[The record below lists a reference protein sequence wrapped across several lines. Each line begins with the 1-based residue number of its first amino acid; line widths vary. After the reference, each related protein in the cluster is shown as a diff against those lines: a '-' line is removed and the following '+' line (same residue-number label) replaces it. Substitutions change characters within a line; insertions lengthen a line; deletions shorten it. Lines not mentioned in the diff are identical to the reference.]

1 MTSGTITEDLVA
13 PGSVGDAPAI
23 ATGAAEAPP
32 AYVIVARP
40 SRRHLW
46 VLLGICLLGGL
57 LRFSFMDRPQLWGD
71 DAYTVY
77 RTHADYQSML
87 DILQYDGFTPLHYE
101 LYWLLGKVHT
111 LTPHAVRFLPA
122 LFGTLM
128 VPGMYFLAAQL
139 VRRRTALVVALF
151 TACSAYLLGY
161 SRDGKM
167 YMMQWCFSAWSAATL
182 LWWFRSR
189 SRVAYLAWVASSLFM
204 ASSHMTGMALLPL
217 EALFFL
223 TRRKVEWRES
233 ILFVIGLA
241 IAVIPPAG
249 YITQFNRWAQ
259 EEVEDIG
266 FEVEGLNW
274 VIQYNAGRTGPE
286 LALNSVTA
294 YLFSWETPNPSM
306 PGRTPA
312 WVVATFT
319 SLMALFLGLAAVGAM
334 PWRRSSIVHGS
345 LSMVER
351 APEPWWRVALWLGA
365 WMVVPTYFLYCR
377 SMVDFASPGDWWD
390 AAAAYLAGAGWRGTD
405 GRVTGGF
412 WWFLIP
418 ASVVAGTVAV
428 FVPRF
433 RQAVVWGVPL
443 LAGAALLVA
452 VVRGA
457 VPQGTL
463 KEREWIL
470 WVARPFQ
477 VWVDWMTDPVV
488 LLALAILLPG
498 VIVYYCAP
506 EWRGRVR
513 RAAQFALVLAA
524 LVGCCWLVYTLVQNK
539 FEKEVAQVLTRTR
552 RGASGTATSV
562 EVATAKAYVERT
574 LWQSI
579 YMPRYMGF
587 VWIAFGIALCALL
600 MRLPTRG
607 LRYVAIGLLLAVNL
621 AQFSARLFAGTE
633 PPLQQ
638 VAEEIWRHDSH
649 NPAADPTARVYVNDS
664 LVAPPGHP
672 GYGTLSG
679 QQGKYYVGLARGQF
693 IHPTEWK
700 RASVGQYIDLHGA
713 RGGGG
718 DGRSRRSSLNLSSIA
733 SDARRSPGLKRV
745 VVWEK
750 YWDGD
755 PPEQAPLLPML
766 GAGWERAGAARDYDV
781 RFHWTWADLYV
792 YRRTEYVKKE
802 TGPTPPRGGAASTR

>member
-1 MTSGTITEDLVA
+1 
-13 PGSVGDAPAI
+13 
-23 ATGAAEAPP
+23 
-32 AYVIVARP
+32 
-40 SRRHLW
+40 
-46 VLLGICLLGGL
+46 
-57 LRFSFMDRPQLWGD
+57 
-71 DAYTVY
+71 
-77 RTHADYQSML
+77 
-87 DILQYDGFTPLHYE
+87 
-101 LYWLLGKVHT
+101 
-111 LTPHAVRFLPA
+111 
-122 LFGTLM
+122 M
-128 VPGMYFLAAQL
+128 VPGMYFLAVQL
-139 VRRRTALVVALF
+139 LRRRTAVAVALF

-182 LWWFRSR
+182 LWWFRSG

-223 TRRKVEWRES
+223 TRRKVDWRES

-241 IAVIPPAG
+241 IAVVPPAG

-274 VIQYNAGRTGPE
+274 VVQYNRGRTGPE

-306 PGRTPA
+306 DGRTPA

-319 SLMALFLGLAAVGAM
+319 SLMALFLVLAAVGAM
-334 PWRRSSIVHGS
+334 PWSRRLRGFTT
-345 LSMVER
+345 
-351 APEPWWRVALWLGA
+351 PEPWWRVALWLGA

-377 SMVDFASPGDWWD
+377 SMPDFASPGDWWD
-390 AAAAYLAGAGWRGTD
+390 AAAAYLAGSGWRGTD

-412 WWFLIP
+412 WLFLVP
-418 ASVVAGTVAV
+418 AAVVLGGLAFYV
-428 FVPRF
+428 RRL
-433 RQAVVWGVPL
+433 RQAVVWGIPL
-443 LAGAALLVA
+443 VAGAALLVA
-452 VVRGA
+452 ALRGA

-463 KEREWIL
+463 KDREWIL

-477 VWVDWMTDPVV
+477 QWVDWMTDPVA
-488 LLALAILLPG
+488 LLALVILLPG
-498 VIVYYCAP
+498 VILHYCAP
-506 EWRGRVR
+506 EWRGRLK
-513 RAAQFALVLAA
+513 RAAQFALVAAA
-524 LVGCCWLVYTLVQNK
+524 LVGCCWLVYVLVQNK
-539 FEKEVAQVLTRTR
+539 FEKEVAQALTRTR
-552 RGASGTATSV
+552 RGAIGKPSSV
-562 EVATAKAYVERT
+562 EVATARAYVERT

-587 VWIAFGIALCALL
+587 VWIAFGTALCALL

-607 LRYVAIGLLLAVNL
+607 LRYAAVGLLVAVNL
-621 AQFSARLFAGTE
+621 AQFAARLFAGTE

-638 VAEEIWRHDSH
+638 VAAEVWRHDSH
-649 NPAADPTARVYVNDS
+649 NPTGDLTTRVYVNDS
-664 LVAPPGHP
+664 MVAGPGHP

-679 QQGKYYVGLARGQF
+679 QQGKYYLGLARGTF

-700 RASVGQYIDLHGA
+700 RMSVGQHFDLHGG
-713 RGGGG
+713 RGGG
-718 DGRSRRSSLNLSSIA
+718 DGRGRRGSLNMASIA
-733 SDARRSPGLKRV
+733 ADAGRSPGVKRI

-750 YWDGD
+750 YWDGE
-755 PPEQAPLLPML
+755 PPAEDPLLPLL
-766 GAGWERAGAARDYDV
+766 GAGWERAGSPRDYNV

-792 YRRTEYVKKE
+792 YRRAEYMKKE
-802 TGPTPPRGGAASTR
+802 TGPTTFPAGTPSIR